1 MRHHNANRKFGRK
14 TNQRRA
20 LLRSL
25 ARELFLHGKIIT
37 TEAKAK
43 ELRPYAEELIT
54 MARENTIASKRKV
67 ESRMAN
73 NPIAKKLSMIIAP
86 KYKDVNGGYIRIIK
100 LDRRPA
106 DGSKMAAIEL
116 ISK

>member
-1 MRHHNANRKFGRK
+1 MRHSNANRKFGRK
-14 TNQRRA
+14 TDQRAA

-43 ELRPYAEELIT
+43 EVRPYAEELIT
-54 MARENTIASKRKV
+54 IARVGDLSATRLVAR
-67 ESRMAN
+67 RLAN
-73 NPIAKKLSMIIAP
+73 NAIVKKLVDHVAP
-86 KYKDVNGGYIRIIK
+86 QYKDRNGGYIRIIK
-100 LDRRPA
+100 LDRRPS

-116 ISK
+116 V

>member
-14 TNQRRA
+14 TDQRNA

-25 ARELFLHGKIIT
+25 ARELFLHGKIVT

-43 ELRPYAEELIT
+43 EVRPFAEELIT
-54 MARENTIASKRKV
+54 IARVGDLSAKRLV
-67 ESRMAN
+67 SARLAN
-73 NPIAKKLSMIIAP
+73 NVIVKKLTDKIAP
-86 KYKDVNGGYIRIIK
+86 NYKDRKGGYTRIIK
-100 LDRRPA
+100 LERRPS

-116 ISK
+116 V

>member
-14 TNQRRA
+14 TDQRNA

-25 ARELFLHGKIIT
+25 ARELFLHGKIVT

-43 ELRPYAEELIT
+43 EVRPFAEELIT
-54 MARENTIASKRKV
+54 IARVGDLSAKRLV
-67 ESRMAN
+67 AARLAN
-73 NPIAKKLSMIIAP
+73 NVIVKKLTDKIAP
-86 KYKDVNGGYIRIIK
+86 NYKDRNGGYTRIIK
-100 LDRRPA
+100 LERRPS

-116 ISK
+116 V

>member
-1 MRHHNANRKFGRK
+1 M
-14 TNQRRA
+14 
-20 LLRSL
+20 RSL

-54 MARENTIASKRKV
+54 LARPGTVASKRQV
-67 ESRMAN
+67 EARLAN
-73 NPIAKKLSMIIAP
+73 NPISNKLSNIIAP
-86 KYKDVNGGYIRIIK
+86 QYEGVNGGYTRIIK
-100 LDRRPA
+100 LDRRPS

-116 ISK
+116 IVK